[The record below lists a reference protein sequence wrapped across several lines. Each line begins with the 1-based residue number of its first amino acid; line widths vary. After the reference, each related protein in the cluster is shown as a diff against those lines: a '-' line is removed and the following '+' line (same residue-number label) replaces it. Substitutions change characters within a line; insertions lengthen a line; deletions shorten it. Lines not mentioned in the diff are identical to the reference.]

1 MNKGGPNLIVI
12 PAIDIKNGRCVRLQ
26 QGQFSKETV
35 FSECP
40 EEMALKWVEQG
51 AKRIHLVD
59 LDGAFQGRP
68 VNGAVIKRIID
79 AVPVPIQLGGGIR
92 ERHSLESY
100 FSLGVDYLILGTV
113 AQKDPDLVAWACER
127 YPGQI
132 LLGIDARKNRVALE
146 GWTEEVDLSPVD
158 LAKSFEDVGVTAI
171 IYTDILRDGMKAGPN
186 VAATRTLAQAIQI
199 PVIASGG
206 ISTTSDVLEVVAL
219 SEYGVKGMITGRAL
233 YDGSL
238 ELSEAIKVVER
249 KIYG

>member
-26 QGQFSKETV
+26 QGRFSKETV

-68 VNGAVIKRIID
+68 VNEAVVKRIID

-92 ERHSLESY
+92 EVYTLETY

-113 AQKDPDLVAWACER
+113 AQKDPDLVAWACEK

-132 LLGIDARKNRVALE
+132 ILGIDARKNRVALE

-158 LAKSFEDVGVTAI
+158 LAKSFEDSGVTAI

-186 VAATRTLAQAIQI
+186 VGATKTLAKAIQI

-206 ISTTSDVLEVVAL
+206 ISTTSDVLKVVSL

-238 ELSEAIKVVER
+238 QLSEAIKVVER
-249 KIYG
+249 KIYH